1 MHRHTECRR
10 ASSRKLSFRFFP
22 IALAGFMFL
31 AALAV
36 PSAFAHPPKDVALSY
51 DAPSKALSVKVAH
64 SSFFPSRHYV
74 KNVVISL
81 NGKTVRSE
89 PYTSQPA
96 GDAFTYTYTV
106 EASPGDELS
115 VTALCN
121 VFGSKETKLTVPK

>member
-74 KNVVISL
+74 KN
-81 NGKTVRSE
+81 
-89 PYTSQPA
+89 
-96 GDAFTYTYTV
+96 TYTV

>member
-1 MHRHTECRR
+1 
-10 ASSRKLSFRFFP
+10 
-22 IALAGFMFL
+22 MFL

-96 GDAFTYTYTV
+96 GDTYTYTYTV

-115 VTALCN
+115 VTAICN